1 MDHAYLPTTGHA
13 LAIAQLTKDSKR
25 VGCVIES
32 ATIYAEKI
40 LPIWIDSRGIS
51 WETTGRLSRQRS
63 SSEAWLSRFS
73 DF

>member
-1 MDHAYLPTTGHA
+1 MEVHNPAEILVETQSD
-13 LAIAQLTKDSKR
+13 R
-25 VGCVIES
+25 IES